1 MAMALRKVRA
11 AANFENANFSRI
23 WDDSEQPRPASES
36 EVTEFIRRRT
46 EMYRQ
51 TWVNPLM
58 DLLIAYA
65 EGKISAREI
74 EPYL

>member
-1 MAMALRKVRA
+1 
-11 AANFENANFSRI
+11 
-23 WDDSEQPRPASES
+23 
-36 EVTEFIRRRT
+36 
-46 EMYRQ
+46 MYRQ